1 MAPSL
6 RLLARMLLVALGY
19 YVGASI
25 GFALKFP
32 DVTPSVMWPPNAILT
47 ATLLVTRPRR
57 WWIYM
62 LAALSAHLAVEL
74 PVMSPA
80 ALVFGL
86 FVTNCTEAML
96 GAGLVHWLSD
106 QPGRF
111 DTLHRMALFV
121 VAAAV
126 VAPLVSTFPDAALVS
141 TLRGERFWQLWLTRF
156 PSNVLAELTITPTLV
171 MLITARYG
179 RLRTVPFRRFVEGA
193 ALVFA
198 LVTVAVLGFGG
209 PPGGAM
215 SWPWSVQTSFVLLLP
230 CLLWSAARFGPRG
243 LSVCLLVT
251 VLLAIRASM
260 LDVGVFAMP
269 HGEAGV
275 LALQLFLT
283 IVSIPLLCMASVM
296 EERWR
301 TSEALTKRL
310 AFEEMLS
317 RLSNAFVHLPSSETD
332 RALETWLE
340 RVAEHLKLDCL
351 ALLEFSGTGEA
362 FLVRSWTAATA
373 GPASLT
379 FPTDDFPWA
388 VAQLRR
394 EETVKF
400 TDPDELPVVAVGE
413 RAILRRCGVHSGTVL
428 PLEAA
433 GRVLG
438 GLAVVRFAEATAGQ
452 EQIESR
458 LGLIGEVFAS
468 ALARRET
475 EDALRA
481 SEGMKSAILASLGS
495 GVAVLDRKGTI
506 IAVNDSWA
514 KGTEEAGRTSASQA
528 GVGDNYL
535 AAWQQVGANMPHAC
549 EAVAGI
555 EAVLDRRRE
564 AFALAYPSSTSS
576 KSRWFQLSA
585 IPLDRSEGG
594 AVISQTDI
602 TDWKHAELEAQRT
615 REELAHFTR
624 VSTMGALA
632 ASLAHELNQPLTG
645 ILSNAQAARRFLEG
659 KSPDLDEIRAILA
672 DIVADDKRA
681 GEVIER
687 LRELL
692 RKGGSQP
699 ERLDLNGLV
708 RDVVKLLGSDALIR
722 NVQIQI
728 QHSPDA
734 PAVAGDRIQLQQVV
748 LNLLVNAM
756 DAMTDCPRED
766 RVVTV
771 EMAMIE
777 AGGVACVSVRDAGT
791 GFDPSKHDQIFEPFY
806 TTKPQGMGMGLSI
819 SRSIVEAHAGR
830 IWATNNEGPGATFH
844 FILPLAEPR
853 AA

>member
-1 MAPSL
+1 MAPALSL
-6 RLLARMLLVALGY
+6 VARMLLVALGY

-32 DVTPSVMWPPNAILT
+32 HVTPSVMWPPNAVLT
-47 ATLLVTRPRR
+47 TTLLLTRPRR
-57 WWIYM
+57 WWIYI
-62 LAALSAHLAVEL
+62 LAVLPAHLAVEL
-74 PVMSPA
+74 PLVSPS
-80 ALVFGL
+80 ALVLGL
-86 FVTNCTEAML
+86 FATNCSEAML
-96 GAGLVHWLSD
+96 AAGLLHWLSD
-106 QPGRF
+106 QPTRF
-111 DTLHRMALFV
+111 DMLRRMALFV
-121 VAAAV
+121 GAAAV

-141 TLRGERFWQLWLTRF
+141 ALRGERYWSVWLTRF
-156 PSNVLAELTITPTLV
+156 PSNVLAELTITPPLV
-171 MLITARYG
+171 MLITARYD
-179 RLRTVPFRRFVEGA
+179 RLRTVPLGRFVEGA
-193 ALVFA
+193 ALAFA
-198 LVTVAVLGFGG
+198 LLAVAVVGFGG
-209 PPGGAM
+209 PPGEAM
-215 SWPWSVQTSFVLLLP
+215 GGLWSVQTPFVLLLP
-230 CLLWSAARFGPRG
+230 CLLWSAVRFGPRG

-251 VLLAIRASM
+251 VLLAIRAGM
-260 LDVGVFAMP
+260 LEVGVFTMP
-269 HGEAGV
+269 HREDGV

-296 EERWR
+296 EERRR
-301 TSEALTKRL
+301 TSDALAERL

-332 RALETWLE
+332 RTLETWLE
-340 RVAEHLKLDCL
+340 RVGEHLQLDCL
-351 ALLEFSGTGEA
+351 ILLEFSGTGDA
-362 FLVRSWTAATA
+362 FVARSWNAATPKP
-373 GPASLT
+373 GLLMFAS
-379 FPTDDFPWA
+379 DDFPWA

-394 EETVKF
+394 EQPLNF
-400 TDPDELPVVAVGE
+400 TDPDDLPMAALGE
-413 RAILRRCGVHSGTVL
+413 RAILRRHGVRSGTVL
-428 PLEAA
+428 PLEAG

-438 GLAVVRFAEATAGQ
+438 GLAVIRFAEAPAGQ

-458 LGLIGEVFAS
+458 LGLVGEVFAS

-495 GVAVLDRKGTI
+495 GVAVVDRKGTI
-506 IAVNDSWA
+506 IAVNDSWV
-514 KGTEEAGRTSASQA
+514 KRTDEAAPPAASEA

-535 AAWQQVGANMPHAC
+535 AGWRQVAARVPHAR

-555 EAVLDRRRE
+555 EAVLQRRRE
-564 AFALAYPSSTSS
+564 SFALTYPSSSS
-576 KSRWFQLSA
+576 PKSRWFQLSA
-585 IPLDRSEGG
+585 VPLESSDGG

-602 TDWKHAELEAQRT
+602 TDWKHAELEAQRS

-645 ILSNAQAARRFLEG
+645 ILSNAQAARRFLQA

-708 RDVVKLLGSDALIR
+708 RDVVKLVGSDALIR
-722 NVQIQI
+722 NVQI
-728 QHSPDA
+728 HVVFSADA
-734 PAVAGDRIQLQQVV
+734 PTVAGDRIQLQQVV

-756 DAMTDCPRED
+756 DAMTDCPREE

-771 EMAMIE
+771 ETTTNE
-777 AGGVACVSVRDAGT
+777 PDGLACVSVGDAGV

-806 TTKPQGMGMGLSI
+806 TTKTQGMGMGLSI
-819 SRSIVEAHAGR
+819 SRSIVEAHEGR
-830 IWATNNEGPGATFH
+830 IWATKNTGPGATFR
-844 FILPLAEPR
+844 FTLPLAAPR
-853 AA
+853 VP